1 MKFSIVTCTWN
12 SRSFI
17 HQSVE
22 SVLGQTHSDIE
33 FIFVD
38 GGSDDGTLE
47 YLRSVDRPKTIL
59 ENVRGGIARAMN
71 VGTQAAHGDVIMHL
85 HSDDYLLHSRALER
99 AAHLFKTTGCSWLI
113 GRILNEREG
122 GLYPESY
129 VPPAYSYKNLLK
141 SNFVP
146 HASTFVSRDLYL
158 SAGGFSE
165 KLRFAM
171 DYDMWLRLGRIAPPH
186 ATREAFSVFRR
197 HADSTTEKNRL
208 GSFDEDHAVRQQH
221 LSASGASI
229 LERSVHQLRHHVRRH
244 RLKALLKQAGRPAT
258 PTRITS

>member
-85 HSDDYLLHSRALER
+85 HSDAYLLPSRALER
-99 AAHLFKTTGCSWLI
+99 AA
-113 GRILNEREG
+113 G
-122 GLYPESY
+122 GS
-129 VPPAYSYKNLLK
+129 
-141 SNFVP
+141 
-146 HASTFVSRDLYL
+146 
-158 SAGGFSE
+158 
-165 KLRFAM
+165 
-171 DYDMWLRLGRIAPPH
+171 
-186 ATREAFSVFRR
+186 
-197 HADSTTEKNRL
+197 
-208 GSFDEDHAVRQQH
+208 
-221 LSASGASI
+221 
-229 LERSVHQLRHHVRRH
+229 
-244 RLKALLKQAGRPAT
+244 
-258 PTRITS
+258 